1 MNLART
7 LHGDRRG
14 SASIELA
21 LCALVLAVALM
32 NAVDVGYYIY
42 NRMEVENAA
51 QMGAQ
56 AAWKTCN
63 QTSLLPATVNCPG
76 LNSAVT
82 TSIHS
87 TTLGTSVSLPLG
99 SPSEHYYC
107 INTSSALQVVGTLN
121 SPPTNCSSVG
131 NASLQPGDYLLVQ
144 VSYSYAPLFPGVTV
158 MSAQTVSKTAWMRM
172 K

>member
-1 MNLART
+1 MSLART
-7 LHGDRRG
+7 LPDDRRG

-21 LCALVLAVALM
+21 LCGLVLAVALM

-82 TSIHS
+82 ASIHS
-87 TTLGTSVSLPLG
+87 TTLGTSVSLPVG
-99 SPSEHYYC
+99 SPSENYYC
-107 INTSSALQVVGTLN
+107 INTSNALQVVGTLN
-121 SPPTNCSSVG
+121 SPPSNCSAVG

-144 VSYSYAPLFPGVTV
+144 VSYSYTPLFPGVSV
-158 MSAQTVSKTAWMRM
+158 MSAQTVNKTAWMRL